1 MAWTPLLLLLLT
13 LCTGSVAS
21 SMLTQ
26 PLTLSVAF
34 GSTVTI
40 TCQGELL
47 DSYYAEWY
55 QQKPDQA
62 PVLVIYYGS
71 KRPSGI
77 STRFS
82 GSYSSKMATL
92 TLSGAL
98 AEDEADYYCQV
109 WDSSVT
115 VVYLR
120 RRDPPQRPGWSHVCT
135 LGLSLPALL

>member
-109 WDSSVT
+109 WDSSGNQ
-115 VVYLR
+115 
-120 RRDPPQRPGWSHVCT
+120 P
-135 LGLSLPALL
+135 